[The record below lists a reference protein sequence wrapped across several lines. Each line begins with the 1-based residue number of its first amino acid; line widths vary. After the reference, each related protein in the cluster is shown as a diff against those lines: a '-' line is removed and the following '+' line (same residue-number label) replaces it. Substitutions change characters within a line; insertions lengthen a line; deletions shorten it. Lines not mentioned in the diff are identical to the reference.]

1 MSINPISDV
10 LVELS
15 RAGVRFVVVGGVA
28 AVMQG
33 VERVT
38 YDLDL
43 VIELTRESCL
53 KAIER
58 LLAIGYRAKIPADPR
73 GFADE
78 SIRESW
84 IRDKGMMVFSFWD
97 ASQRRA
103 QVDIF
108 VRYPLD
114 FENLWTRATKVLLDD
129 VEIRLASPLV
139 DQLLATMHDP
149 AAFNQAMANLHDSS
163 YGQAFQAEG
172 RAQHAEMQNQQLQQ
186 QVAQQQAP
194 PQQQVQQGPVL
205 SR

>member
-1 MSINPISDV
+1 VSVPINPISDV
-10 LVELS
+10 LVELA
-15 RAGVRFVVVGGVA
+15 RADVRFVVVGGVA

-78 SIRESW
+78 TVRESW

-97 ASQRRA
+97 AGQHRP

-114 FENLWTRATKVLLDD
+114 FEILWTQATKVMLDD
-129 VEIRLASPLV
+129 VEVRLASPAHLV
-139 DQLLATMHDP
+139 KMKRSAGRPKDLEDIRALGFDP
-149 AAFNQAMANLHDSS
+149 EQDDDANQTD
-163 YGQAFQAEG
+163 
-172 RAQHAEMQNQQLQQ
+172 R
-186 QVAQQQAP
+186 
-194 PQQQVQQGPVL
+194 
-205 SR
+205 